1 MKNIIFFI
9 LLLLSMAAGLGAC
22 KKSTNFIADE
32 STHSGG
38 YLPVSTNA
46 LIDMADNVAIN
57 NRSYAAGATFKTELQ
72 FFSVDPVKEINL
84 YETIGATAKNKVA
97 TYPYASAYSAIKKLD
112 TLLVPYMVGAALTSG
127 TSIKLE
133 YEIMNVNTKN
143 IIRAVT
149 IKVK

>member
-9 LLLLSMAAGLGAC
+9 LLLLSMAAGC

-46 LIDMADNVAIN
+46 LLDMADNVAIN

-84 YETIGATAKNKVA
+84 YETIGTAAKNKVA

-112 TLLVPYMVGAALTSG
+112 TLLVPYTVSAALTSG
-127 TSIKLE
+127 TSIKLD
-133 YEIMNVNTKN
+133 YEILNVNTKN
-143 IIRAVT
+143 LLRTVT